1 MTKKRN
7 IKVKN
12 VKRAAYIKYQLYSKG
27 LSLSNI
33 ALDLHI
39 SNAAVYR
46 SINDLSTITR
56 VDEWLYKN
64 LGLEVVNG

>member
-12 VKRAAYIKYQLYSKG
+12 VKRAAYIKYQLYKKG